1 MVVELGRVLK
11 EGALSGVRVVDFT
24 WVRAGPQT
32 TRILSMFGAEVIRVE
47 WPDSA
52 DTIRHAAPAR
62 GVAPS
67 LNSGVDFNNFACNKL
82 SATLN
87 VRSSKGM
94 DLVKEL
100 ISVSDVVIENF
111 SSRILEKWGLGYEQ
125 LKEVNPTVVY
135 VSMAGFG
142 HRGRH
147 RDYDTWGP
155 AVQAVSGLTFM
166 SGAPGKPPAGWGYS
180 YMDHTGGYYGAM
192 AVLAALHY
200 RHESGRGQYVDL
212 AQVDVGCTLTG
223 AAFLDYSVNGRKSD
237 REGMPPGNR
246 TYWPGASLANT
257 YRGPH
262 AAPHNSYKCKG
273 SDPHAWCVI
282 VCYTDEEWRALVKA
296 MGDPEWAHDAKYD
309 TLLGRLEHQEAMDL
323 KIEGWTKERNK
334 YEVMAKLQAAGV
346 ASAPV
351 QSMVDRAENDP
362 QLQHRGT
369 FTAST
374 SHPLLGEKI
383 FEGMPMQ
390 LRNAPWE
397 LWRHG
402 PTIGEDNDYVF
413 DDLLGMRSGERDALE
428 GENVFW
434 PKGMQRKAAS

>member
-1 MVVELGRVLK
+1 M
-11 EGALSGVRVVDFT
+11 
-24 WVRAGPQT
+24 
-32 TRILSMFGAEVIRVE
+32 IRVE

-323 KIEGWTKERNK
+323 KIEGWTKEAEQVRGDG
-334 YEVMAKLQAAGV
+334 E
-346 ASAPV
+346 APGRGRRLGA
-351 QSMVDRAENDP
+351 RAE
-362 QLQHRGT
+362 
-369 FTAST
+369 
-374 SHPLLGEKI
+374 
-383 FEGMPMQ
+383 
-390 LRNAPWE
+390 
-397 LWRHG
+397 HG
-402 PTIGEDNDYVF
+402 GPC
-413 DDLLGMRSGERDALE
+413 RERPPA
-428 GENVFW
+428 
-434 PKGMQRKAAS
+434 AASWHVHRLHLPPPPRREDLRGDADAASQRAVGTLASRPHHRRGQRLRLRRSPRHEIWRTRRPGG